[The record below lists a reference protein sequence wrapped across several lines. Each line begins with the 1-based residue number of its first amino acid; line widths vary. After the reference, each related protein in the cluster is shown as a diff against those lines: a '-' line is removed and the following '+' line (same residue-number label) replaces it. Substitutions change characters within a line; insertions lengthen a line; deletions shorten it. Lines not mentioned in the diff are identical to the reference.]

1 MQLPKNNDYLSD
13 ISEVADI
20 SSKNLNIDILLKFPT
35 FLRMDANNME
45 NFKKSKIIKK
55 GEIKIKAL
63 LKWGAM

>member
-20 SSKNLNIDILLKFPT
+20 SSKSLNIDILLKFL

-45 NFKKSKIIKK
+45 N
-55 GEIKIKAL
+55 L
-63 LKWGAM
+63 